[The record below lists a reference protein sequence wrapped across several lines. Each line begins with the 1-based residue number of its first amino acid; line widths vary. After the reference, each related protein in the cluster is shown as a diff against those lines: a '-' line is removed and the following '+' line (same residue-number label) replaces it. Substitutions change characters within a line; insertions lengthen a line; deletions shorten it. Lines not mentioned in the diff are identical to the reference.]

1 MGPPPSSA
9 QSPSYHFVSF
19 SLFGDK
25 TKAWSS
31 VERACVSKEGA
42 HQSYFLPML
51 FCKHLLLSIDEDD
64 KKLGVLWQAFGSTC
78 HRLFYAATHNTS
90 LCQFPSFHGCGTP
103 FPEVKNRKSSLKIL
117 LQISTSNA
125 SKYLGA
131 SSCPSIAIPT
141 MAKQT
146 CMCCTAIN
154 DYMIRQSEIKVRK
167 HLKRSLKEGSVHNIC
182 QWLSFMLLKR

>member
-1 MGPPPSSA
+1 MSSIVTSNGEDSTESTSVFPRRRTQHENKLPFSWDHLLVVLRA
-9 QSPSYHFVSF
+9 LPTILSPSVS
-19 SLFGDK
+19 LETK
-25 TKAWSS
+25 KKAWSS

-125 SKYLGA
+125 SKYFGGFIL
-131 SSCPSIAIPT
+131 S
-141 MAKQT
+141 
-146 CMCCTAIN
+146 
-154 DYMIRQSEIKVRK
+154 K
-167 HLKRSLKEGSVHNIC
+167 HSYSYYGKADMHVLHYYK
-182 QWLSFMLLKR
+182 